1 MDWSTSPSPGEPVEV
16 QLDVIVKAIQEID
29 AKCSTASVIIQINL
43 YWTDPR
49 VAEAC
54 SKDPHFRLPT
64 ELWTPGLSLANR
76 IDELSIETVS
86 ITDRHKGEVRVYFAL
101 RGKVDNPMDLEGFPF
116 DEDSIDFRLWG
127 DRMCDQSSA
136 DATDFILRCKD
147 GPKFVRFL
155 FKSHL
160 PEFQLL
166 GVSYVEYIDSG
177 DSWGT
182 FGIHIRRKHWY
193 YFFKVTVLMW
203 LIVLLSL
210 PTFLFE
216 FHELEQRMALT
227 ATMFLATAA
236 TLYVVGQDLPK
247 TEKLHKIDK
256 LLLGTLGVIFATG
269 SESICVFLLH
279 KTNMTAAQ
287 QVEDIASV
295 ALPLLYASMNVVL
308 FGWPSVRLW
317 FTGPRPKEVREER
330 VFLPWDEVTK
340 VDPWGQDLIRGKI
353 LTPGRENIG
362 DRATP
367 KKTAT
372 AAKTAAVDAAAAV
385 KQAVTHPKAAAA
397 AVKQAVTHP
406 KAAAAAVKQAVTPMQ
421 VQSRSSGD
429 GALSRT
435 VVWDWGADWVNSP
448 TSAEKA
454 PRVDGH
460 SLPVPRQRPR
470 AFEGGRGGGL
480 PKTLDPA

>member
-1 MDWSTSPSPGEPVEV
+1 MEQWATSPSPGEPVEV
-16 QLDVIVKAIQEID
+16 QLRVTVKAIQEID
-29 AKCSTASVIIQINL
+29 AKCSTASVIIMIV
-43 YWTDPR
+43 YHWTDPR

-54 SKDPHFRLPT
+54 SKDPHFRLPND
-64 ELWTPGLSLANR
+64 LWKPGLALANG
-76 IDELSIETVS
+76 IDELVFQWARIN
-86 ITDRHKGEVRVYFAL
+86 DRLTGGLSMNFII

-116 DEDSIDFRLWG
+116 DEDSIDFRLCG
-127 DRMCDQSSA
+127 SRMFDQQSA
-136 DATDFILRCKD
+136 NATDFILGCKD
-147 GPKFVRFL
+147 GPKFVNF
-155 FKSHL
+155 FFNSHL

-166 GVSYVEYIDSG
+166 GVSYVEYIDFGS
-177 DSWGT
+177 SYVT

-279 KTNMTAAQ
+279 KTNMAAAK

-295 ALPLLYASMNVVL
+295 ALPLMYASMNIIL
-308 FGWPSVRLW
+308 FGWPAVRLW
-317 FTGPRPKEVREER
+317 FAGPLPKRVREER
-330 VFLPWDEVTK
+330 VFLPWDEIMK
-340 VDPWGQDLIRGKI
+340 IDPWGASASSKV
-353 LTPGRENIG
+353 LTPGREHVGN
-362 DRATP
+362 
-367 KKTAT
+367 
-372 AAKTAAVDAAAAV
+372 
-385 KQAVTHPKAAAA
+385 
-397 AVKQAVTHP
+397 
-406 KAAAAAVKQAVTPMQ
+406 TPMQ

-435 VVWDWGADWVNSP
+435 VV
-448 TSAEKA
+448 
-454 PRVDGH
+454 
-460 SLPVPRQRPR
+460 
-470 AFEGGRGGGL
+470 
-480 PKTLDPA
+480 

>member
-1 MDWSTSPSPGEPVEV
+1 MDAQRCEGQWATSPSPGEPVEV
-16 QLDVIVKAIQEID
+16 QLQVRVKAIQEID
-29 AKCSTASVIIQINL
+29 AKCSTASVIIQII
-43 YWTDPR
+43 YDWTDPR

-54 SKDPHFRLPT
+54 SKDPHFRLPDD
-64 ELWTPGLSLANR
+64 LWTPGLSLANR
-76 IDELSIETVS
+76 IDDLALLPAC
-86 ITDRHKGEVRVYFAL
+86 ITDRHKGGVSVYFSL
-101 RGKVDNPMDLEGFPF
+101 RGKVENPMDLEGFPF
-116 DEDSIDFRLWG
+116 DEDSIDFRLGGSQTW
-127 DRMCDQSSA
+127 DQRSA

-147 GPKFVRFL
+147 GPKFVEFY
-155 FKSHL
+155 FESHL

-166 GVSYVEYIDSG
+166 GVSYVEYIKRGTSNV
-177 DSWGT
+177 T

-279 KTNMTAAQ
+279 KKNMAMAQ
-287 QVEDIASV
+287 RVEDIASV
-295 ALPLLYASMNVVL
+295 ALPLLYASMNIVL
-308 FGWPSVRLW
+308 FGWPAVRLW
-317 FTGPRPKEVREER
+317 FAGPLPKQVREER
-330 VFLPWDEVTK
+330 VFLPWDEITK
-340 VDPWGQDLIRGKI
+340 IDPWGASADAKV
-353 LTPGRENIG
+353 LTPGREHVGN
-362 DRATP
+362 
-367 KKTAT
+367 
-372 AAKTAAVDAAAAV
+372 
-385 KQAVTHPKAAAA
+385 
-397 AVKQAVTHP
+397 
-406 KAAAAAVKQAVTPMQ
+406 TPMQ

-435 VVWDWGADWVNSP
+435 VV
-448 TSAEKA
+448 
-454 PRVDGH
+454 
-460 SLPVPRQRPR
+460 
-470 AFEGGRGGGL
+470 
-480 PKTLDPA
+480 